1 MPHFD
6 IVRSNEPQ
14 QTFRVA
20 SIIGTYDLQKS
31 SADEHF
37 SGDINLPN
45 KWNIG
50 LIVGRSGTGKSTIA
64 RELFGQYIIDG
75 FTWGNNS
82 ILDDMPAGSTTSDIS
97 KMLCAVGFSSPVD
110 WLKPYSVLSNGEK
123 MRCDLARAL
132 LENRDIIVFDEF
144 TSVVDRTI
152 AKVGSM
158 AVQKAIRRANKKFI
172 AVTCHHD
179 VKDWLQPDWVFNTDS
194 MTFQQ
199 YDAEMQKKNKPTIKL
214 DVYEIKGTSHK
225 LRMWQIFKKYHYL
238 SHTFND
244 ASRVFVC
251 LCNEQLAGFCGVLH
265 LPHPRV
271 KNIKKEH
278 RVVVLPDFQG
288 IGIGS
293 AFTDEVARMFHEN
306 GCKYTCVTSNP
317 SMIMARKRNKKWA
330 LTRFG
335 REKKQTGI
343 LSGTGSNKRL
353 TARFIYKG

>member
-1 MPHFD
+1 
-6 IVRSNEPQ
+6 
-14 QTFRVA
+14 
-20 SIIGTYDLQKS
+20 
-31 SADEHF
+31 
-37 SGDINLPN
+37 
-45 KWNIG
+45 
-50 LIVGRSGTGKSTIA
+50 
-64 RELFGQYIIDG
+64 
-75 FTWGNNS
+75 
-82 ILDDMPAGSTTSDIS
+82 
-97 KMLCAVGFSSPVD
+97 
-110 WLKPYSVLSNGEK
+110 
-123 MRCDLARAL
+123 
-132 LENRDIIVFDEF
+132 
-144 TSVVDRTI
+144 
-152 AKVGSM
+152 
-158 AVQKAIRRANKKFI
+158 
-172 AVTCHHD
+172 
-179 VKDWLQPDWVFNTDS
+179 

-335 REKKQTGI
+335 REEKQTGI